1 MLRLNIVII
10 FFIAST
16 VSLLAQNTVQDY
28 VNRYSETA
36 VSEMQR
42 TGIPASILLAQGVL
56 ESSFGN
62 SQLAIQANNHF
73 NIACG
78 NWQGELFYQWSP
90 KQKQKPSCY
99 RVYEVADESYMEYSN
114 SLIKNKTLSDLLA
127 YQTTNYKKWAEAIY
141 KEGLIAK
148 GYPATQLIMV
158 VETYELA
165 AFDGLLDKE
174 EPKPPTFAR
183 KIHSVNGLKAIVA
196 EDNDNPL
203 SVAQEFNIPL
213 RKVLKYND
221 LKEGAR
227 FQNNQF
233 VFLEPKRTQ
242 SKLSI
247 DYHVIRPEETVYDV
261 AQLYG
266 IKLKA
271 ICKLNHLEYDDK
283 VAVGERI
290 NLVDPAVVRPRLE
303 DETAP
308 APSKPQ
314 AKEEVIANNQVDMS
328 PENGDPMVIKPLK
341 KPKIESAPSK
351 PNYKPKK
358 KIEPKPKKQQPVVD
372 NSPIPTSPPKPQFEV
387 EDKPKVNQG
396 DIADNNGGAAI
407 PGKNSDGIASAPSKP
422 NYKRKKENVGGS
434 APVPTIDGIP
444 ADDIA
449 QHIAQQKP
457 NDPFQEAPN
466 KPSKHI
472 FDDNTTASV
481 AEIEPRDGYHIVL
494 KGETLYRIALKYR
507 VTVEGIRVWNEL
519 KDNQI
524 EVGQELKV
532 SP

>member
-1 MLRLNIVII
+1 MLRQNITII

-16 VSLLAQNTVQDY
+16 VSLMAQNTVQDY

-42 TGIPASILLAQGVL
+42 TGIPASVLLAQGVL

-90 KQKQKPSCY
+90 KEKQKPSCY
-99 RVYEVADESYMEYSN
+99 RVYDVADESYMEYSN
-114 SLIKNKTLSDLLA
+114 FLIKNKSLSDLLA
-127 YQTTNYKKWAEAIY
+127 YQTTNYKKWANAIH

-148 GYPATQLIMV
+148 GYPASQLIMV
-158 VETYELA
+158 IETYELA

-183 KIHSVNGLKAIVA
+183 KIHNVNGLKAIVA

-213 RKVLKYND
+213 RKILKYND
-221 LKEGAR
+221 LKQGSR

-233 VFLEPKRTQ
+233 VFLEAKRTQ
-242 SKLSI
+242 AKLSI
-247 DYHVIRPEETVYDV
+247 DYHVVRPDETIYDI

-283 VAVGERI
+283 VAIGERI

-303 DETAP
+303 DEAAP
-308 APSKPQ
+308 APRKPK
-314 AKEEVIANNQVDMS
+314 KEIIANNKVDMS
-328 PENGDPMVIKPLK
+328 PENGNPMVIKPLK
-341 KPKIESAPSK
+341 KSKIEPAPSK
-351 PNYKPKK
+351 PSFKPKK
-358 KIEPKPKKQQPVVD
+358 RIEPKPTKEQPIAE
-372 NSPIPTSPPKPQFEV
+372 NNPRPTSPPKPQFEV
-387 EDKPKVNQG
+387 ESKVNENTG
-396 DIADNNGGAAI
+396 DIADNNGNGTVI
-407 PGKNSDGIASAPSKP
+407 PGKNSDAIAPAPSKP
-422 NYKRKKENVGGS
+422 NYKTKKQKIGGGA
-434 APVPTIDGIP
+434 APVPTIDGVP

-449 QHIAQQKP
+449 QKP
-457 NDPFQEAPN
+457 DPFQEAPS

-472 FDDNTTASV
+472 FDDNSQTV
-481 AEIEPRDGYHIVL
+481 AQIIEPREGYHVVL